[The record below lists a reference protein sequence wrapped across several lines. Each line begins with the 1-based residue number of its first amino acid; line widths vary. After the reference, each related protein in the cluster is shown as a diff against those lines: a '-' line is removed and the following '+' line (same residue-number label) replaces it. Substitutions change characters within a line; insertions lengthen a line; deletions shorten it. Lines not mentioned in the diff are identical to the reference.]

1 MNVHIEET
9 QVVHA
14 PRERVFQ
21 TFNDYDAWPKFS
33 SFFKRVTV
41 VERAGNT
48 VHVNAEISV
57 MGGTTS
63 RTEKHVLT
71 PPEQVLVSGKHEGAT
86 TTTVWTFAETP
97 EGTLV
102 TAVLEAELTGLL
114 VRILGP
120 LAKRQVQRFLHEWLR
135 GLATYAEA
143 QSAS

>member
-1 MNVHIEET
+1 MNVRIEET

-33 SFFKRVTV
+33 SFFKHVTV
-41 VERAGNT
+41 VERAENT
-48 VHVNAEISV
+48 VRVNAEISV

-71 PPEQVLVSGKHEGAT
+71 PPEQVLVSGEHEGAT
-86 TTTVWTFAETP
+86 TATIWTFEETP

-102 TAVLEAELTGLL
+102 TAVVEAELTGLL
-114 VRILGP
+114 PRILGP
-120 LAKRQVQRFLHEWLR
+120 LAKRQLRRLLREWLR
-135 GLATYAEA
+135 GLAKYAEA
-143 QSAS
+143 QVAA